1 MNNPTAYELPDDVVL
16 SVRHVSKKFCRNLRR
31 SMFYGMQDLSRNLLG
46 LRPSGDLRPETL
58 DHSPGV
64 AETEDR
70 GSSIPESNVYGPK
83 SKVSLPCEVPGVSR
97 EKFPATNQEP
107 STTHNALVIKHQA
120 PSTGFPTTTNQAPG
134 TKHQELFSP
143 SDSGLRFH
151 PLRMRIMS
159 SFVRGSIA
167 CVNVRR
173 R

>member
-83 SKVSLPCEVPGVSR
+83 SKVSLPCEVPGSS
-97 EKFPATNQEP
+97 FNTEP
-107 STTHNALVIKHQA
+107 STKHKALTSQA
-120 PSTGFPTTTNQAPG
+120 LI
-134 TKHQELFSP
+134 TKHQVP
-143 SDSGLRFH
+143 TRQTQRTH
-151 PLRMRIMS
+151 QAQRTKH
-159 SFVRGSIA
+159 
-167 CVNVRR
+167 
-173 R
+173 